1 MRVLIAIILLLSAH
15 NIYMHVN
22 AIGLKHEKDIAI
34 AELAVYERFLGS
46 LDRKIE
52 NMVVGM
58 N

>member
-1 MRVLIAIILLLSAH
+1 MKKLITLTLLMAAH
-15 NIYMHVN
+15 IIYMHVN